1 MPLSMPSAPIGYDGT
16 VPSRTPAP
24 QRTLQALGLTSRAT
38 GVPDVAAL
46 PRAERSPSWRKL
58 AAEATSPLEA
68 VRLPGAV
75 RRLRSMPR
83 GDGHVVI
90 DIPGWQAPEAS
101 GLPLRRYLSWL
112 GYDARGWTF
121 GKNLGD
127 PTRDAGRL
135 TASVTAIVKESG
147 RPVSLVGWSLGG
159 VIAREVARRRPEL
172 VRRVITYGTPVIGG
186 PTYTAVAGQYAHEVR
201 SHISRVAEELD
212 AQRPIKRPITVIYSR
227 RDGIVA
233 WPACLDRTSADVEHV
248 EVRSTHVGMGVDPD
262 VWAVVAERLAR
273 PV

>member
-1 MPLSMPSAPIGYDGT
+1 M
-16 VPSRTPAP
+16 
-24 QRTLQALGLTSRAT
+24 
-38 GVPDVAAL
+38 
-46 PRAERSPSWRKL
+46 
-58 AAEATSPLEA
+58 
-68 VRLPGAV
+68 
-75 RRLRSMPR
+75 
-83 GDGHVVI
+83 VI

-127 PTRDAGRL
+127 PARDAARL
-135 TASVTAIVKESG
+135 TESVTAITDESG

-172 VRRVITYGTPVIGG
+172 VRRVITYGTPVVGG
-186 PTYTAVAGQYAHEVR
+186 P
-201 SHISRVAEELD
+201 I
-212 AQRPIKRPITVIYSR
+212 QRPIKVPLTVVYSR

-233 WPACLDRTSADVEHV
+233 WPACLDRTSPDVEHV

-262 VWAVVAERLAR
+262 VWAVVAERLHR
-273 PV
+273 G

>member
-1 MPLSMPSAPIGYDGT
+1 MN
-16 VPSRTPAP
+16 VR
-24 QRTLQALGLTSRAT
+24 ALGAGVGLTTRAHH
-38 GVPDVAAL
+38 VPDLTAL
-46 PRAERSPSWRKL
+46 PRAERAPSWRKL
-58 AAEATSPLEA
+58 AAEVTSPLEA
-68 VRLPGAV
+68 VRLPGAA
-75 RRLRSMPR
+75 RRLRAMPR

-90 DIPGWQAPEAS
+90 DIPGWQAPEVS

-127 PTRDAGRL
+127 PARDAVRL
-135 TASVTAIVKESG
+135 TESVDTIVKESG

-172 VRRVITYGTPVIGG
+172 VRRVITYGTPVVGG
-186 PTYTAVAGQYAHEVR
+186 PTYTAVAGTYTHEVR
-201 SHISRVAEELD
+201 EHATRVTERLD
-212 AQRPIKRPITVIYSR
+212 AQRPIEVPITVIYSR

-233 WPACLDRTSADVEHV
+233 WPACLDRVSPDVEHV

-262 VWAVVAERLAR
+262 VWAVVAERLHQRVAG
-273 PV
+273 